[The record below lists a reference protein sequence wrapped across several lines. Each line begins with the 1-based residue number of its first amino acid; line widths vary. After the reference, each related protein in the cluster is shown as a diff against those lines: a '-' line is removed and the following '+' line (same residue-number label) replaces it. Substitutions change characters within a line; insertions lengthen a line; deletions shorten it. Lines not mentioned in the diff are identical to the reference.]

1 MERLTPPPTFD
12 NLAGLTEETAVN
24 KRDLVEK
31 MATDAGLTKIQ
42 AGKALNSFMDGVQAS
57 LLKGDRVTLVGFG
70 TFAVANR
77 KARRVRD
84 PQRGIAVEI
93 AERRVA
99 RFAPGLELKAAVAKL
114 GRPAL
119 PVS

>member
-1 MERLTPPPTFD
+1 LTPPPTFD

-31 MATDAGLTKIQ
+31 MATDAGLTKTQ

-99 RFAPGLELKAAVAKL
+99 RFAPGLELKAAVAKV

>member
-1 MERLTPPPTFD
+1 
-12 NLAGLTEETAVN
+12 VN

-31 MATDAGLTKIQ
+31 MATDAGLTKTQ
-42 AGKALNSFMDGVQAS
+42 AGRALNSFMDGVQAS

-99 RFAPGLELKAAVAKL
+99 RFAPGLELKAAVAKT
-114 GRPAL
+114 G
-119 PVS
+119 PVASPLL